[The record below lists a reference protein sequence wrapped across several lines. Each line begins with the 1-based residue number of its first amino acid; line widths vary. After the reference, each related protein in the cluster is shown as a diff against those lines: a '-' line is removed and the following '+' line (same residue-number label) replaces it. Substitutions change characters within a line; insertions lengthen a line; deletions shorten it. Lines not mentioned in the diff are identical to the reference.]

1 MILTIAIQVAIN
13 ISKNPTRTRLFLQ
26 YSSGVFRNF
35 WESLRKNF
43 PYNFALVNNQ
53 MLAYK
58 FTEKDL

>member
-1 MILTIAIQVAIN
+1 MILTIAIPVTIN

-53 MLAYK
+53 ILACK